1 MHRFNLRRQS
11 FVSIEVWWIVMHTY
25 GNIAPQWGVLLSPF
39 LIVKLHLMF
48 LFMII
53 FLTYVRIRRYFFNT
67 FLWCR
72 VHEIETYCT
81 IFRRLRL
88 RTSHWRPLQF
98 FFFTP
103 SLLMEIHFIH
113 ISDESWALPRMVKG
127 FRHLKYLNSCW
138 RFLFVTWL
146 SRIIS
151 KCFYTSIK
159 INIIFS
165 YPSTNVYKKENNK
178 IEIFRASLLKYIL
191 YI

>member
-159 INIIFS
+159 INIIFL
-165 YPSTNVYKKENNK
+165 YPATNVYKQENNK
-178 IEIFRASLLKYIL
+178 IEIFWASLLKYIL

>member
-53 FLTYVRIRRYFFNT
+53 FSTYVRIRKYFFNI

-72 VHEIETYCT
+72 VHKIETYCT

-113 ISDESWALPRMVKG
+113 ISDESWTLPRMVKG
-127 FRHLKYLNSCW
+127 FRHLQYLS
-138 RFLFVTWL
+138 
-146 SRIIS
+146 IS
-151 KCFYTSIK
+151 SAKFD
-159 INIIFS
+159 IFCYS
-165 YPSTNVYKKENNK
+165 NCDLLNVRVE
-178 IEIFRASLLKYIL
+178 
-191 YI
+191 

>member
-53 FLTYVRIRRYFFNT
+53 FLTYVRIRKYFFNT

-72 VHEIETYCT
+72 VHKIETYCT

-103 SLLMEIHFIH
+103 SLFIINIHFIH
-113 ISDESWALPRMVKG
+113 ISDLSHEYNQER
-127 FRHLKYLNSCW
+127 LKY
-138 RFLFVTWL
+138 
-146 SRIIS
+146 
-151 KCFYTSIK
+151 YSIMNTVNGQK
-159 INIIFS
+159 SQQKSSNWVCSMF
-165 YPSTNVYKKENNK
+165 
-178 IEIFRASLLKYIL
+178 
-191 YI
+191 